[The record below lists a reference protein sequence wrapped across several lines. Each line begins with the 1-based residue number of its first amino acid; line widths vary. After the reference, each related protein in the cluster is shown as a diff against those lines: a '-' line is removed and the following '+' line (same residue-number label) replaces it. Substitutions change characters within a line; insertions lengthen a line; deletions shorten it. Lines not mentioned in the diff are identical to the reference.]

1 MLRPLIPG
9 KKNVTQPTDLLY
21 IFTGISSAQITNVLR
36 TALNKRGDMEAGLV
50 EWLTRRPTESLAG
63 FLLSASVAFYLAER
77 EVNPKIRTFIDAF
90 YYISTCLS
98 VGYADIFAQTQTGKL
113 IATLAMTLG
122 PALTGNAL
130 DPPGRVA
137 PASEQGQ
144 ELMLQR
150 LDAILEELRQQRPN
164 HSLTFDRGLP
174 EKS

>member
-1 MLRPLIPG
+1 MP
-9 KKNVTQPTDLLY
+9 QSTDLLY
-21 IFTGISSAQITNVLR
+21 VFTGVSSAQIANVLT
-36 TALNKRGDMEAGLV
+36 TAINKRGDLEAGLV
-50 EWLTRRPTESLAG
+50 EWLTRRPVESLTG

-77 EVNPKIRTFIDAF
+77 GVNPKIQTFVDAL

-113 IATLAMTLG
+113 IATLAMTIG

-130 DPPGRVA
+130 DPPGRTE

-150 LDAILEELRQQRPN
+150 LDAILEELHQQRATP
-164 HSLTFDRGLP
+164 STTDQP
-174 EKS
+174 A